1 MQNVPA
7 DSELV
12 EAAAEFDRAR
22 SRLFGIAYR
31 MLGGVADAEDV
42 VQDAWLRWQNTDRT
56 TVRDARAFLA
66 TVTTRLAINA
76 ATSARARREVY
87 IGPWLPEPVPTS
99 EDPTLGAERAEALDL
114 AVLVLLERLSSTER
128 AVYVLREAFAYPFQQ
143 IAEVLETSEAN
154 ARQLARRARAHLAE
168 QRHAPVS
175 SQQRNRLLNAFLAAA
190 QSGDLDRLEGLL
202 AEDAVSYSDGGG
214 LVTAAR
220 LPILGRERV
229 ARFVI
234 GLTRKELAGTTV
246 EIIEV
251 NGHSAIL
258 LSREG
263 EPIALCTIGAS
274 NSRIEQLFLVRNPEK
289 LAPLRRAA

>member
-87 IGPWLPEPVPTS
+87 IGPWLPEPIPTS